1 MSLQECTDGLI
12 ANGEMRINAGEFSM
26 EELIE
31 AAATARE
38 TASRLIIYNLKGRT
52 GSEIG
57 SLYSAGG
64 RQVTM
69 GDIYLV

>member
-12 ANGEMRINAGEFSM
+12 SNGEVRINAAEFSLA
-26 EELIE
+26 ELQE
-31 AAATARE
+31 AAATAKE
-38 TASRLIIYNLKGRT
+38 TQSRLIIYNLKGRS
-52 GSEIG
+52 GSDIESI
-57 SLYSAGG
+57 YDAGG